1 MIAPH
6 DGSMIFVIE
15 MKKLDGSDFDIRFMI
30 EALRL

>member
-6 DGSMIFVIE
+6 DGSMIFLIE
-15 MKKLDGSDFDIRFMI
+15 MKRQEGGGINIRYMI

>member
-6 DGSMIFVIE
+6 DGSMIFLIE
-15 MKKLDGSDFDIRFMI
+15 MRRQESGSINIRYMV